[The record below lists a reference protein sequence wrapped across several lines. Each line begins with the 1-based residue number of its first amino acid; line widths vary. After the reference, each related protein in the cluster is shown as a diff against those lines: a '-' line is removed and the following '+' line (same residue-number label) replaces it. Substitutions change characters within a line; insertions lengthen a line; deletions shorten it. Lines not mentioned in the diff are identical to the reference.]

1 MLVLT
6 VVAALGICLISACGG
21 TKYAVTW
28 DVSEHATV
36 TVTGFKNL
44 PSEVEEE
51 TSLSFIVTP
60 ETGYEV
66 SSVSVNGRSVTADK
80 NGNYNAVVKAEMT
93 IKVETVE
100 KVSKVSV
107 KTNPTNLTYY
117 AGQELDPAGMVV
129 EVEYGNG
136 RKANETDY
144 TVSYKNGAAFALGD
158 TSFTVKFKGVESA
171 PVNLAAAVEVKIE
184 IDPVGGTVSNEYV
197 SALQA
202 NTELHNVAVAENG
215 VVSFTYSA
223 LTANVTLPTAEQWSK
238 GIEDDYTFV
247 SWGGATEVS
256 KDNADSVS
264 YKVQYKAN
272 LLQLDKIE
280 YVNKTVGEEV
290 VSYLVI
296 TGKFKAAK
304 TAYLYLYEGNDKVE
318 LVGDTIG
325 DENTERGDDFAL
337 EFDLRKLVEKNYVGK
352 WMDIKFCASEGEFT
366 ETMEINLEDYP
377 EDFVNLNQVL
387 INGDYSY
394 GFQTYENTLKAVYA
408 NYYKNEYTLTASL
421 NEEGDP
427 ILTINGTVYEKW
439 AGKSVCID
447 LTDCGLEDA
456 VKYGVIGEDGTYSV
470 EFNLKTVNL
479 TTNGYSHFS
488 IVESAEN
495 PTVLLKDGDGNLLN
509 AGLITDGL
517 ETVNM
522 GLIENRYAVRVP
534 NAKETAVYY
543 VGQGKWGGIVIWGVN
558 EAIATTD
565 VTLKTKDDKPMLAIN
580 GTYKNTFTADEVMEY
595 IKTTYTYADLQNN
608 ADQGSGSTN
617 TDWGSPTELSWG
629 KAAEGDNPAV
639 PATMFVEAADGK
651 WTVYLDLSA
660 RVNTIGEVLFSH
672 FGNTSTNLECA
683 KIDKNARITATVG
696 EGEGATQVMYAL
708 DDFTVWGG
716 HVVSIKVRTPIDFVK
731 TTTKV
736 ELESAE
742 GKAYLVISG
751 TYTGKA
757 EDGIEEMTIDLN
769 TKKNDVNS
777 MTSWAEKKFSKDLNN
792 AVLTLADNKWSVK
805 IDLTSLDIYN
815 GNNIV
820 HFLGEDLDL
829 THYADVVNAANTVTA
844 GVREFK
850 LETQNHWERDF
861 VVIVASTTVDY
872 SEAAIAGTGADI
884 EVSGN
889 KVLLKISGTYDKDKV
904 TAANIIAGMEQ
915 NVVHYFDLQQNPQAD
930 HGNWEGSWNSYYD
943 LMVVSCVAEDG
954 TFTIAYDVTD
964 MGIYAY
970 TMHLNKKSDGGAA
983 DYKITEKVDKTV
995 TLGGKKYQLI
1005 NFPGSDKPEE
1015 YYGCVGLKIT
1025 DAE

>member
-1 MLVLT
+1 MAKRKNWLLVL
-6 VVAALGICLISACGG
+6 VLAIVAALGICLISACGG

-44 PSEVEEE
+44 PEEVEEE

-136 RKANETDY
+136 RKANETGY

-184 IDPVGGTVSNEYV
+184 LDPVGGTVSNEYV

-238 GIEDDYTFV
+238 GIEDDYKFV

-256 KDNADSVS
+256 KDNADSIS

-394 GFQTYENTLKAVYA
+394 GFQTYENTLKAVYS

-421 NEEGDP
+421 NDDGDP

-488 IVESAEN
+488 IVESAED
-495 PTVLLKDGDGNLLN
+495 PTVLMKDDPANLLN

-522 GLIENRYAVRVP
+522 GLIENKYAVRVP

-580 GTYKNTFTADEVMEY
+580 GTYKNTFTAEEVMEY

-608 ADQGSGSTN
+608 ADASSGSTN

-660 RVNTIGEVLFSH
+660 RVNAIGEVLFSH

-708 DDFTVWGG
+708 DDFTAWGG
-716 HVVSIKVRTPIDFVK
+716 HVVSIKVKQPSNFVK
-731 TTTKV
+731 QTTNV
-736 ELESAE
+736 ALESAD
-742 GKAYLVISG
+742 GKVYLVVSG
-751 TYTGKA
+751 TYTGEA
-757 EDGIEEMTIDLN
+757 TDGIAELITDLN
-769 TKKNDVNS
+769 TKRNDFQS
-777 MTSWAEKKFSKDLNN
+777 LSDYSEKKFSEELQN
-792 AVLTLADNKWSVK
+792 ATVSVADGNWSIK
-805 IDLTSLDIYN
+805 IELSSLELS
-815 GNNIV
+815 GRFIV
-820 HFLGEDLDL
+820 HFLGNDLVIKENDI
-829 THYADVVNAANTVTA
+829 VNAKNTVIIGKSTYS
-844 GVREFK
+844 
-850 LETQNHWERDF
+850 LDTQHHWEDDF
-861 VVIVASTTVDY
+861 IVLNVATATKAY
-872 SEAAIAGTGADI
+872 MATGADI
-884 EVSGN
+884 EISED
-889 KVLLKISGTYDKDKV
+889 KAILTISGVYFEDEI
-904 TAANIIAGMEQ
+904 TADEFKALNLYCDVQ
-915 NVVHYFDLQQNPQAD
+915 KNPQAD
-930 HGNWEGSWNSYYD
+930 HGDWNGGWD
-943 LMVVSCVAEDG
+943 TTELTLVTCTAENG
-954 TFTIAYDVTD
+954 VFTIKYEVTSVAN
-964 MGIYAY
+964 YAY
-970 TMHLNKKSDGGAA
+970 TMHFDKKEDGGVA
-983 DYKITEKVDKTV
+983 DFKITAKVDKTV
-995 TLGGKKYQLI
+995 TLGGKKYQI
-1005 NFPGSDKPEE
+1005 VNFPGSGEAHE

>member
-1 MLVLT
+1 MAKRKNWLLVL
-6 VVAALGICLISACGG
+6 VLAIVAALGMCLISACGG

-136 RKANETDY
+136 RKANETGY

-238 GIEDDYTFV
+238 GIEDDYKFV

-256 KDNADSVS
+256 KDNADSIS

-377 EDFVNLNQVL
+377 EDFVNLDQVL

-394 GFQTYENTLKAVYA
+394 GFQTYENTLKAVYS

-421 NEEGDP
+421 NDDGDP

-522 GLIENRYAVRVP
+522 GLIENKYAVRVP

-580 GTYKNTFTADEVMEY
+580 GTYKDTFTADEVIEY
-595 IKTTYTYADLQNN
+595 IKQHYAYADLQNN
-608 ADQGSGSTN
+608 ADKGSGSTN
-617 TDWGSPTELSWG
+617 EDWGTPTELSWG
-629 KAAEGDNPAV
+629 KAAEGETPAV

-696 EGEGATQVMYAL
+696 EGEAATQVMYAL
-708 DDFTVWGG
+708 DDFTAWGG

-731 TTTKV
+731 VYTGVK
-736 ELESAE
+736 LESAD
-742 GKAYLVISG
+742 GKAYLVVSG

-757 EDGIEEMTIDLN
+757 EDGIDELTVDLN
-769 TKKNDVNS
+769 TKKNDIAKLDEW
-777 MTSWAEKKFSKDLNN
+777 TEKKFSQDLKN
-792 AVLTLADNKWSVK
+792 AQVTVADGIWSIK
-805 IDLTSLDIYN
+805 IDLTSLN
-815 GNNIV
+815 LFSGNNVV
-820 HFLGEDLDL
+820 HWMGGDLDL
-829 THYADVVNAANTVTA
+829 TIEGLVNAENTVTA
-844 GVREFK
+844 NIREYK
-850 LETQNHWERDF
+850 LETQSHWGRDI
-861 VVIVASTTVDY
+861 VVIVVKNNV
-872 SEAAIAGTGADI
+872 AGTGADI
-884 EVSGN
+884 EVSDD
-889 KVLLKISGTYDKDKV
+889 KVLVKVTGTYDKDKV
-904 TAANIIAGMEQ
+904 SAE
-915 NVVHYFDLQQNPQAD
+915 NVKSYLYFDIQQNPMAD
-930 HGNWEGSWNSYYD
+930 HGDWNCEWI
-943 LMVVSCVAEDG
+943 VIKPEIVTITAENG
-954 TFTIAYDVTD
+954 TFTVTYDVTAVEN
-964 MGIYAY
+964 YAY
-970 TMHLNKKSDGGAA
+970 TMHFGRNEKD
-983 DYKITEKVDKTV
+983 DFKITEKVDKTV
-995 TLGGKKYQLI
+995 TLGGKNYQI
-1005 NFPGSDKPEE
+1005 VNFPGSGEAHE
-1015 YYGCVGLKIT
+1015 YYGCVGLKIS